1 MHLSKRVLWL
11 IARQATGWILIGIG
25 IAGLLLPILP
35 GWVLI
40 GWGVI
45 TLAPDVPFF
54 RRLLDRVERK
64 VPQLSAVIRR
74 MRAAERRNGPSPPG
88 GSS

>member
-1 MHLSKRVLWL
+1 MPLSKRLFWL
-11 IARQATGWILIGIG
+11 IVRQTTGWGLIGLG

-54 RRLLDRVERK
+54 RRLLDRVERQ
-64 VPQLSAVIRR
+64 VPQLKAVIQR
-74 MRAAERRNGPSPPG
+74 MRAAERRKGPAPPD
-88 GSS
+88 